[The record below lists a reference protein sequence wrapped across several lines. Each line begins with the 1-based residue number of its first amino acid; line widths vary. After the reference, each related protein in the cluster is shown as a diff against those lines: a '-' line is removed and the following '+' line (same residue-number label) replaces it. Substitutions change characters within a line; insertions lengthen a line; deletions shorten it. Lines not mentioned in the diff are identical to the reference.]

1 MKVSVLTISHT
12 AKANALQLY
21 SSVQFTGWTPCCDH
35 LRVCCV
41 YRCQYLPTTAPA
53 LNSRSTGALEGI
65 PVLGYI
71 WDRSVSVFECE
82 CGHSST
88 SPPPAEHCWQNWST
102 HQSTPPCSRRP
113 WNIPSL
119 CQSSRNTA
127 WTRQSLS
134 SYRPISNL
142 PFVSKLLERIV
153 AGQLTTYLNTNHLL
167 PTHHSA
173 YHHYH
178 STETALLAICNDALI
193 AADRGMVTLIVLLDL
208 SAASDTVKLQTAGFF
223 RTRFGITDAALNWH
237 KLTCRNDP
245 IE

>member
-127 WTRQSLS
+127 WTRHLYPATDPFLIYPLFPSFWNVSLLV
-134 SYRPISNL
+134 N
-142 PFVSKLLERIV
+142 
-153 AGQLTTYLNTNHLL
+153 LL
-167 PTHHSA
+167 PTWTPITSYQHIIQLIITIIRQKLHFWPSA
-173 YHHYH
+173 MM
-178 STETALLAICNDALI
+178 
-193 AADRGMVTLIVLLDL
+193 R
-208 SAASDTVKLQTAGFF
+208 
-223 RTRFGITDAALNWH
+223 
-237 KLTCRNDP
+237 
-245 IE
+245 